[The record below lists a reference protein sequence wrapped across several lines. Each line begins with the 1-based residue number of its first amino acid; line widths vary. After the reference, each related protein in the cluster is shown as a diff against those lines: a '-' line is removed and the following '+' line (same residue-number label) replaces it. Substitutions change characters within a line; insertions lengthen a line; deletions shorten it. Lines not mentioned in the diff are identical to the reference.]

1 MDSSFSQTGHQTKQK
16 GKRKGNK
23 DVLFS
28 SDDGFLG
35 RLNVC
40 LSLQKQYRD
49 MLRSLKDGLGGSHN
63 LSMTPSVLQPSK
75 RSNVTNSTSNL
86 MSPSAAGSP
95 LRLSFSQS
103 KLMLTV
109 DFYWLELII
118 SVLCLSVVCLLSHLL
133 FGEFSVRRRHIQPSC
148 TTALFKSEKT
158 TYCDLILDSI
168 LDSCESQS
176 LRMRHWESVVSR
188 QSGCM
193 NFFVA
198 YDLNSL
204 DEILLGENCWLL
216 ILQIQDYK
224 QKSSLLKAGWNI
236 L

>member
-1 MDSSFSQTGHQTKQK
+1 MDSSFSQTAHQTKQK

-75 RSNVTNSTSNL
+75 RSNITNSTSNL

-103 KLMLTV
+103 KFMLTV
-109 DFYWLELII
+109 DFCWLELII
-118 SVLCLSVVCLLSHLL
+118 SLLCLSVVYL
-133 FGEFSVRRRHIQPSC
+133 P
-148 TTALFKSEKT
+148 
-158 TYCDLILDSI
+158 
-168 LDSCESQS
+168 
-176 LRMRHWESVVSR
+176 VVSPA
-188 QSGCM
+188 
-193 NFFVA
+193 FWW
-198 YDLNSL
+198 
-204 DEILLGENCWLL
+204 ILCKTETYPAVMYYSIVQKWKDNLL
-216 ILQIQDYK
+216 
-224 QKSSLLKAGWNI
+224 
-236 L
+236 

>member
-1 MDSSFSQTGHQTKQK
+1 MDSSFSQTAHQTKQK
-16 GKRKGNK
+16 GKRRGNK

-75 RSNVTNSTSNL
+75 RSNITNSTSNL

-103 KLMLTV
+103 KFMLTV
-109 DFYWLELII
+109 DFCWLELII

-158 TYCDLILDSI
+158 T
-168 LDSCESQS
+168 
-176 LRMRHWESVVSR
+176 
-188 QSGCM
+188 
-193 NFFVA
+193 
-198 YDLNSL
+198 
-204 DEILLGENCWLL
+204 
-216 ILQIQDYK
+216 
-224 QKSSLLKAGWNI
+224 
-236 L
+236 

>member
-1 MDSSFSQTGHQTKQK
+1 MDSSFSQTAHQTKQK

-75 RSNVTNSTSNL
+75 RSNITNSTSNL

-103 KLMLTV
+103 KFMLTV
-109 DFYWLELII
+109 DFCWLELII

-158 TYCDLILDSI
+158 AYCKTWFFTQFLIPVRVD
-168 LDSCESQS
+168 
-176 LRMRHWESVVSR
+176 HWEWGIENQLWVEN
-188 QSGCM
+188 Q
-193 NFFVA
+193 VA
-198 YDLNSL
+198 WTF
-204 DEILLGENCWLL
+204 LLPMT
-216 ILQIQDYK
+216 
-224 QKSSLLKAGWNI
+224 
-236 L
+236 

>member
-1 MDSSFSQTGHQTKQK
+1 MQITNQLVLAARSYIKSSTTVQEEDKLWSKVQEEMDSSFSQTAHQTKQK

-75 RSNVTNSTSNL
+75 RSNITNSTSNL

-103 KLMLTV
+103 RFMLTV
-109 DFYWLELII
+109 DFCWLELII

-158 TYCDLILDSI
+158 TYCKTWFLTQFLIPVRVD
-168 LDSCESQS
+168 
-176 LRMRHWESVVSR
+176 HWEWGIENQLRVENR
-188 QSGCM
+188 
-193 NFFVA
+193 VA
-198 YDLNSL
+198 WTF
-204 DEILLGENCWLL
+204 LLPMT
-216 ILQIQDYK
+216 
-224 QKSSLLKAGWNI
+224 
-236 L
+236 